1 MVVLFKLLLLYAL
14 TSLYADTTLQ
24 LQTETNI
31 WSDDFTGS
39 DGSPRRENVPYS
51 LNLFLF
57 EKIIIGDTHIPF
69 GRLGKQ
75 LKLPQTAILAIRAPE
90 Q

>member
-1 MVVLFKLLLLYAL
+1 MDGGKLRISFFSFFFL
-14 TSLYADTTLQ
+14 D
-24 LQTETNI
+24 
-31 WSDDFTGS
+31 SDS
-39 DGSPRRENVPYS
+39 EW
-51 LNLFLF
+51 NLFLF

>member
-1 MVVLFKLLLLYAL
+1 MDGGKLRISFFFFFFL
-14 TSLYADTTLQ
+14 D
-24 LQTETNI
+24 
-31 WSDDFTGS
+31 SDS
-39 DGSPRRENVPYS
+39 EW
-51 LNLFLF
+51 NLFLF